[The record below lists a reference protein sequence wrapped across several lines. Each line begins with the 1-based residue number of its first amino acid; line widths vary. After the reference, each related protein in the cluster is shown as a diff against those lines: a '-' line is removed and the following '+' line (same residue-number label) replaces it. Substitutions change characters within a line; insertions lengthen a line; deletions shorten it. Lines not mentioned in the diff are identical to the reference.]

1 MSQTVTNRR
10 NDDQHIQRVALYA
23 ILVNV
28 ALAALRGWLAHLSGS
43 LAVAAV
49 TIDAAIDVAAA
60 LLLWAG
66 LKFSV
71 RKTRNFPY
79 GLYKLENVVQ
89 VVVAILI
96 FLVGYEIVREALTS
110 SGSSSTT
117 SAVVLVGMGFS
128 AVAVLALSLY
138 MAYEGKKTASPGLLA
153 EARHRWV
160 DLAASAVVVV
170 ALLFSHF
177 GLSLDRPAAGL
188 VAAFIIYSG
197 WGLLWDGMKVLLDA
211 SLGQETLT
219 QVRTIAEANPAV
231 IEVRSL
237 QGRNS
242 GRYRFLEMVLVVRT
256 ENLEKAHNLST
267 RIEERIREDVERI
280 DRVVIHYE
288 PQQRVRVNIAVP
300 LNDLEGTISAH
311 FGEATHFA
319 RLVVRTQD
327 GRVEE
332 RQITA
337 NEAAGAEKS
346 KGILVAEWLIRGK
359 TDVVI
364 LKEPLGKGPEYAL
377 RDAGIEVEVW
387 NVTKLDEVIG
397 RLGEEASRFA

>member
-1 MSQTVTNRR
+1 MSQTVTNQR
-10 NDDQHIQRVALYA
+10 NDDRHIQRVALYA
-23 ILVNV
+23 ILANV

-43 LAVAAV
+43 LAVVAV

-79 GLYKLENVVQ
+79 GLQ

-96 FLVGYEIVREALTS
+96 FLVGYEIVRQALTS
-110 SGSSSTT
+110 SGSSSTA
-117 SAVVLVGMGFS
+117 SAVVIGGMGFS
-128 AVAVLALSLY
+128 TVAVLALSLY
-138 MAYEGKKTASPGLLA
+138 MACEGKKTASPGLLA

-160 DLAASAVVVV
+160 DLAASAVVFV
-170 ALLFSHF
+170 ALLSSHF

-211 SLGQETLT
+211 SLDQETLT
-219 QVRTIAEANPAV
+219 QVRAIAEADPAV

-237 QGRNS
+237 LGRNS

-256 ENLEKAHNLST
+256 ENLEKAHSLST
-267 RIEERIREDVERI
+267 RIEERIREEIGRI

-288 PQQRVRVNIAVP
+288 PQQRVRVIIAVP
-300 LNDLEGTISAH
+300 LNDPEGTISAH
-311 FGEATHFA
+311 FGEAPHFA
-319 RLVVRTQD
+319 RLVVRTQ
-327 GRVEE
+327 GGAVEE
-332 RQITA
+332 QQITA
-337 NEAAGAEKS
+337 SEAAGAEKS

-387 NVTKLDEVIG
+387 KVTTLDEVIG